1 MHLTARRDREKWVT
15 LHFSIFTLSV
25 FAFSSCPH
33 VGRPTI
39 GTKSF
44 DSASNAIL
52 SNDPTGYMTNH
63 LVLHYFPAVIL
74 MQCLGFTMDDSQ
86 GKIPLLMSFM
96 AWVKSCY
103 FENWK
108 FSINYLSLKHHTHN
122 LVKMQILQTWTEFCR
137 KKVKMFNNIWL
148 RMFSN
153 LKLSR

>member
-1 MHLTARRDREKWVT
+1 MSYSAFHYF
-15 LHFSIFTLSV
+15 HFVGVSFL
-25 FAFSSCPH
+25 FLPH

-86 GKIPLLMSFM
+86 GEIPLLVSFM

-103 FENWK
+103 FEN
-108 FSINYLSLKHHTHN
+108 
-122 LVKMQILQTWTEFCR
+122 
-137 KKVKMFNNIWL
+137 
-148 RMFSN
+148 
-153 LKLSR
+153 